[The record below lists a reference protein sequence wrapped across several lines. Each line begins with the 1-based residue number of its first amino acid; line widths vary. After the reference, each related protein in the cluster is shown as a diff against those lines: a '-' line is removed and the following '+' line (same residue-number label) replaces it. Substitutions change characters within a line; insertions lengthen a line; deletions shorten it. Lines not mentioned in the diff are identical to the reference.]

1 MNGPILPGECI
12 TTVRSIPNPIN
23 KDTTMTYFVIRFDDG
38 GNTLTVLNK
47 YANEDAADV
56 AYDKYTEQFPNAY
69 IDILSEP
76 EYVHATTR

>member
-1 MNGPILPGECI
+1 
-12 TTVRSIPNPIN
+12 
-23 KDTTMTYFVIRFDDG
+23 MTYFVIRFDDG

-76 EYVHATTR
+76 EYVHAVSRK